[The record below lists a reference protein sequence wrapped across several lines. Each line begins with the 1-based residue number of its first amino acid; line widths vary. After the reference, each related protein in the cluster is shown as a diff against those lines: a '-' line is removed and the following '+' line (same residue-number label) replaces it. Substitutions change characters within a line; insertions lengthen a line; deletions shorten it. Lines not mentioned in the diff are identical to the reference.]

1 VLQVNFR
8 SLDREVNMLD
18 RFRIRYPTAC
28 LTAEL
33 MTIHDGLFV
42 VKASIQVEGT
52 ILATGLSAALTIE
65 QAEDRARFRAIE
77 VLGLAEEA
85 SSAATPPIPRTH
97 LPPQPSPPASP
108 VGETNGSSLGSGIAD
123 LEVEQQPLSAI
134 DLHPAKKSPAP
145 RKAGVGEE
153 SPSAIDPHPI
163 EKSPSPLTAALGE
176 GSPTDD
182 SDLMMKTTL
191 EINRLDWTAQQGRS
205 YLEATYQKRSRQQ
218 LTREE
223 LLDFLQY
230 LESQPTPA
238 VKAEEAKKT

>member
-1 VLQVNFR
+1 
-8 SLDREVNMLD
+8 
-18 RFRIRYPTAC
+18 
-28 LTAEL
+28 

-77 VLGLAEEA
+77 VLGLTEEA
-85 SSAATPPIPRTH
+85 LSDSTPPIPRAH
-97 LPPQPSPPASP
+97 LTSPPQPPSFVA
-108 VGETNGSSLGSGIAD
+108 GETNNSDFVSSNGE
-123 LEVEQQPLSAI
+123 LEVGEGSPSAI
-134 DLHPAKKSPAP
+134 DTSVGKKSLSP
-145 RKAGVGEE
+145 RKAAMREG
-153 SPSAIDPHPI
+153 SPGAIDPHPI
-163 EKSPSPLTAALGE
+163 EKSPSPLTTVLGE

-230 LESQPTPA
+230 LESQPTP
-238 VKAEEAKKT
+238 VKQSEEAEKH